1 MDTRTVTVYG
11 KQVEIREKAV
21 QIYEKLLNEPFNDMV
36 ALYMAESYGGTKD
49 MPEEELAYRIEQNI
63 IEHVSIYEGACK
75 AISSLER
82 KDGEIIV
89 PELD

>member
-1 MDTRTVTVYG
+1 MDIRVVTVYG
-11 KQVEIREKAV
+11 KQVKIREKAA
-21 QIYEKLLNEPFNDMV
+21 QIYEMLLNEPFDDMV

-49 MPEEELAYRIEQNI
+49 MPAEELAYRIEQNI

-75 AISSLER
+75 AVSGLER